1 MQEIYNNLMTNGI
14 LPSHVG
20 TIMSGV
26 LEQPIPQNIVYGKT
40 VQTALQ
46 LMLASQGYFIYQIMY
61 ITLYLSIPT
70 TVNMYNYI

>member
-1 MQEIYNNLMTNGI
+1 MEFCSRMYMHT
-14 LPSHVG
+14 G

-61 ITLYLSIPT
+61 ITLYLVYQPP
-70 TVNMYNYI
+70 VNMYN

>member
-1 MQEIYNNLMTNGI
+1 MEFCPHMYMHT
-14 LPSHVG
+14 G

-46 LMLASQGYFIYQIMY
+46 LMLASQGYFIYQIM
-61 ITLYLSIPT
+61 
-70 TVNMYNYI
+70 